1 MILQWLDYK
10 ILLNESLNRINFGR
24 GGLEG
29 GFPFKECDR
38 QSNCKSSFARGA
50 VTFGPTNFRLFHF
63 PGQALE
69 LGGPTGD
76 LDLNRL

>member
-1 MILQWLDYK
+1 MKVSIESIL
-10 ILLNESLNRINFGR
+10 GR

-50 VTFGPTNFRLFHF
+50 VTFGPTNFCHFHF
-63 PGQALE
+63 PGLAFE
-69 LGGPTGD
+69 LVGPT
-76 LDLNRL
+76 LLNGRLRFKLIIVFQL